1 MSRGFPNSV
10 SRHPG
15 RQPMTFG
22 NSQVAKIGIVLLMFF
37 MDHKCVFQLA
47 TLIMA
52 QALVMVAQ
60 AQSPPANIAKTNT
73 PIILPEITVIGHPVP
88 DSITSPSA
96 EKAAR
101 QNKEI
106 PGGFTIKTADEM
118 KKGRASN
125 FQDLLQNVPGLF
137 MQSENGVEISKVSIR
152 GSGIESDDE
161 PLGVEF
167 LLDGISFD
175 QGDGETIIEDFDVS
189 TLKYAEVYRGATA
202 FKYGS
207 LTMGGAINLVP
218 FTGYDADPFQI
229 RLEGGSYG
237 FMRGRVSSA
246 GVDGNLDYYASLS
259 GRYRDGYREHSQEN
273 TELLFADLGDKINEK
288 LENRFYLTVD
298 QENRQLPGGLDQ
310 HDFQNDPRMA
320 DTNAAPMDF
329 DKQWY
334 FVRLADK
341 ISYEKNGHELD
352 ASIYWWH
359 RELLEK
365 GYYSPTNLEQGI
377 QNYHADDGGINLNS
391 VTHSLL
397 FGQQNILT
405 IGASPAFET
414 EQDHN
419 FENLGGAEGDTIAK
433 DLELSVNVP
442 VYLENQHY
450 LTEKLSLLTGLQG
463 IYVLRHF
470 YDYFNNTADGDQ
482 SAEQGF
488 WGLNPKIGLLYELND
503 DSQAFVNFSRTFQP
517 PSFDNMVTFDDGPG
531 VSLVY
536 TPLQPQHAWTIETG
550 TRGQH
555 GRFDWDL
562 ALYHSWVRNE
572 LQDLYDAEDQD
583 RGDVNVARSY
593 HQGIEAGLGVELWNS
608 KKVKDETGQRLTLN
622 QTYTLNDFHFVDD
635 PVYGNNRLAAIPIHV
650 YEAELMYESP
660 CGLYAGP
667 NVQCNLSSYP
677 VDQQNTLYANPY
689 ALLGFKT
696 GYAFNWGKS
705 KFSVFVEAKNLTD
718 ENYAA
723 SVDPIP
729 NAQIPANPQ
738 VFHPGD
744 GRSFYSGVT
753 WSW

>member
-1 MSRGFPNSV
+1 MLG
-10 SRHPG
+10 
-15 RQPMTFG
+15 Q
-22 NSQVAKIGIVLLMFF
+22 LLMVEIL
-37 MDHKCVFQLA
+37 KAVELSSTNA
-47 TLIMA
+47 PTVL
-52 QALVMVAQ
+52 
-60 AQSPPANIAKTNT
+60 PP
-73 PIILPEITVIGHPVP
+73 ITVIGNAVP
-88 DSITSPSA
+88 SSLTSPSA
-96 EKAAR
+96 DQAAV
-101 QNKEI
+101 QKKEI

-118 KKGRASN
+118 EKGRVSN
-125 FQDLLQNVPGLF
+125 FLDLLRGVPGLF
-137 MQSENGVEISKVSIR
+137 MQSENGVEMSKVSIR

-218 FTGYDADPFQI
+218 FTGYDAPSYQLQ
-229 RLEGGSYG
+229 LEGGSYG
-237 FMRGRVSSA
+237 FVRGEASAA

-259 GRYRDGYREHSQEN
+259 GRYRDGYRAHSQED
-273 TELLFADLGDKINEK
+273 TELLFADIGDKISDN

-298 QENRQLPGGLDQ
+298 QENRQLPGGLTQ
-310 HDFQNDPRMA
+310 SQMQADPQQA
-320 DTNAAPMDF
+320 DPLAAPQDYS
-329 DKQWY
+329 KQWY
-334 FVRLADK
+334 YVRLADK
-341 ISYEKNGHELD
+341 MSYEKDGQELD

-365 GYYSPTNLEQGI
+365 GFYDPNDYEQGI

-405 IGASPAFET
+405 LGLSPAFET

-419 FENLGGAEGDTIAK
+419 YANMSGAEGDTIAK

-470 YDYFNNTADGDQ
+470 YDYFNGTVDGDQ
-482 SAEQGF
+482 SAEQHF
-488 WGLNPKIGLLYELND
+488 WGLNPKIGLLYQLND
-503 DSQAFVNFSRTFQP
+503 DSQAFINFSRTFQP

-531 VSLVY
+531 VSLIY

-550 TRGQH
+550 TRGKY

-572 LQDLYDAEDQD
+572 LQDLFDDLGQD

-593 HQGIEAGLGVELWNS
+593 HQGIEAGLGIELWNS
-608 KKVKDETGQRLTLN
+608 KKVGDANGQSLKLN

-650 YEAELMYESP
+650 YEAELMYEAP
-660 CGLYAGP
+660 CGFYAGP
-667 NVQCNLSSYP
+667 NVQCNLTSYP
-677 VDQQNTLYANPY
+677 VDQANTLYAGAY
-689 ALLGFKT
+689 ALLGFKI
-696 GYAFNWGKS
+696 GYSTDFGKS

-723 SVDPIP
+723 SVDPIGD
-729 NAQIPANPQ
+729 ADANSQ
-738 VFHPGD
+738 LFHPGD
-744 GRSFYSGVT
+744 GRSFYGGVT
-753 WSW
+753 WDW

>member
-1 MSRGFPNSV
+1 MHRRKFVSV
-10 SRHPG
+10 MVG
-15 RQPMTFG
+15 Q
-22 NSQVAKIGIVLLMFF
+22 LLMV
-37 MDHKCVFQLA
+37 KILKAAELSSTNAPTVL
-47 TLIMA
+47 
-52 QALVMVAQ
+52 
-60 AQSPPANIAKTNT
+60 PP
-73 PIILPEITVIGHPVP
+73 ITVIGNAVP
-88 DSITSPSA
+88 SSLTSPSA
-96 EKAAR
+96 DQAAA
-101 QNKEI
+101 QKKEI

-118 KKGRASN
+118 EKGRVSN
-125 FQDLLQNVPGLF
+125 FLDLLRGVPGLF
-137 MQSENGVEISKVSIR
+137 MQSENGVEMSKVSIR

-218 FTGYDADPFQI
+218 FTGYDAPSYQLQ
-229 RLEGGSYG
+229 LEGGSYG
-237 FMRGRVSSA
+237 FVRGEASAA

-259 GRYRDGYREHSQEN
+259 GRYRDGYRAHSQED
-273 TELLFADLGDKINEK
+273 TELLFADIGDKISDN

-298 QENRQLPGGLDQ
+298 QENRQLPGGLTQ
-310 HDFQNDPRMA
+310 SQMQADPQQA
-320 DTNAAPMDF
+320 DPLAAPQDYS
-329 DKQWY
+329 KQWY
-334 FVRLADK
+334 YVRLADK
-341 ISYEKNGHELD
+341 MSYEKDGQELD

-365 GYYSPTNLEQGI
+365 GFYDPNDYEQGI

-414 EQDHN
+414 ERDHN
-419 FENLGGAEGDTIAK
+419 YANIGGAEGDTIAK

-442 VYLENQHY
+442 VYMENQHY

-470 YDYFNNTADGDQ
+470 YDYFNGTVDGDQ
-482 SAEQGF
+482 SAEQHF
-488 WGLNPKIGLLYELND
+488 WGLNPKIGLLYQLND
-503 DSQAFVNFSRTFQP
+503 DSQAFINFSRTFQP

-531 VSLVY
+531 VSLIY

-550 TRGQH
+550 ARGKY

-572 LQDLYDAEDQD
+572 LQDLFDDLGQD

-593 HQGIEAGLGVELWNS
+593 HQGIEAGLGIELWNS
-608 KKVKDETGQRLTLN
+608 KKTGDENGQSLKLN

-650 YEAELMYESP
+650 YEAELMYEAP
-660 CGLYAGP
+660 CGFYAGP
-667 NVQCNLSSYP
+667 NVQCNLTSYP
-677 VDQQNTLYANPY
+677 VDQANTLYAGAY
-689 ALLGFKT
+689 ALLGFKI
-696 GYAFNWGKS
+696 GYSTDFGKS

-723 SVDPIP
+723 SVDPIGD
-729 NAQIPANPQ
+729 ADANSQ
-738 VFHPGD
+738 LFHPGD
-744 GRSFYSGVT
+744 GRSFYGGVT
-753 WSW
+753 WDW